1 MHLFLQIMES
11 LRASAPSYRDFCFS
25 SSQNH
30 VKQAGLE
37 LMMTHCRRCDSSEDM
52 IEEAKKVTFFGLLQR
67 YYSHN
72 TSQKS

>member
-11 LRASAPSYRDFCFS
+11 LRASAPSYRDFCFA

-37 LMMTHCRRCDSSEDM
+37 LMITHFRKCDSLENM
-52 IEEAKKVTFFGLLQR
+52 IEEAKKVNLFELLR
-67 YYSHN
+67 WYYSHN
-72 TSQKS
+72 IS